1 MTGQT
6 GETGQ
11 TFKLLFLGNLF
22 RAASA
27 TFVMFMIVSKGFIIT
42 GVELL
47 QPVTAQMSST
57 HSPRTADRCI
67 DGDTE
72 TAANHDHTNLCHTQ
86 EEGLP
91 WLVIDFGTPV
101 TVKRVE
107 IFNRDDCCGDR
118 TKNVDVRVA
127 YELPTSS
134 SQMFSGGSLLGHFA
148 GPGTDGQHIIVSG

>member
-1 MTGQT
+1 
-6 GETGQ
+6 
-11 TFKLLFLGNLF
+11 
-22 RAASA
+22 
-27 TFVMFMIVSKGFIIT
+27 MFMILSDSELLVIT

-72 TAANHDHTNLCHTQ
+72 SAANHDHTNLCHTQ
-86 EEGLP
+86 NEGLP
-91 WLVIDFGTPV
+91 WLAIDYGTPV

>member
-1 MTGQT
+1 
-6 GETGQ
+6 
-11 TFKLLFLGNLF
+11 
-22 RAASA
+22 
-27 TFVMFMIVSKGFIIT
+27 MFMILSDSELLVIT
-42 GVELL
+42 GVELI

-57 HSPRTADRCI
+57 DGSKTADRCI

-72 TAANHDHTNLCHTQ
+72 SAANHGHKNMCHT
-86 EEGLP
+86 EDEGLP
-91 WLVIDFGTPV
+91 WLAIDFGTTV

-134 SQMFSGGSLLGHFA
+134 SQMFSGGSLLGQFA
-148 GPGTDGQHIIVSG
+148 GPGADGQHIIITG